1 MKMNLI
7 LNKKV
12 GEIYILIMLF
22 FLSLIPSIVSAQCPA
37 PCDDLSNLATET
49 NIDAH
54 LVPASDNAL
63 DLGGDRSEVHY
74 DWNDLYLDG
83 IIKIDEEDEV
93 SEVQLMQFN
102 GEKFFHLTGNEV
114 PGEGYPSG
122 LFIGRLAGSNAAT
135 KNGNIGIG
143 YRSMEDNTENHNV
156 SIGFFSMSES
166 TTAGKNTTVGNRSG
180 QSISTG
186 GSNTGLGHNVFYEG
200 SGSANMIGSE
210 NTAVG
215 AAAVSSNTGVLGF
228 LSSGSKNTAIG
239 AATMPNANTGS
250 ENVVVGYGSGTGI
263 ATGSENLILGDQA
276 GNQITSGTEN
286 IILGSGSGSTDGDI
300 SSGTGNII
308 IGANLDL
315 DGSGSVVNNKMVIGG
330 LLYGDM
336 TSGIANQGIG
346 IGASSL
352 SSLFNVGA
360 NDEFQISSGGKVVEY
375 NGLTTTGM
383 GLPVVMAIY
392 ENNNLAANST
402 GDLLNNAAAG
412 LYQIT
417 YQGMVTQASAGS
429 SGLIFQ
435 FKYTDPAAAGGTG
448 AVVTIPDGNYS
459 YVNYTGDND
468 ADESLLSGSLLIK
481 VKDNTDIEY
490 KISYQSTQGL
500 GEDAMEYSARIVLS
514 RLN

>member
-1 MKMNLI
+1 MVI
-7 LNKKV
+7 
-12 GEIYILIMLF
+12 
-22 FLSLIPSIVSAQCPA
+22 FLSLIPSIATAQCPA

-54 LVPASDNAL
+54 LVPASDNTL

-83 IIKIDEEDEV
+83 IIKVDEEDDV
-93 SEVQLMQFN
+93 TEVQLMQFN
-102 GEKFFHLTGNEV
+102 GEKFFHLSGSDV
-114 PGEGYPSG
+114 PGEGSPSG
-122 LFIGRLAGSNAAT
+122 LFIGRLAGSSSGS

-143 YRSMEDNTENHNV
+143 YRAMEDNTENHNV

-166 TTAGKNTTVGNRSG
+166 TTAGKNTTVGNRAG

-186 GSNTGLGHNVFYEG
+186 GSNTGLGHNVFYKG
-200 SGSANMIGSE
+200 SGSANLIGSE

-228 LSSGSKNTAIG
+228 LSSGSKNTSIG
-239 AATMPNANTGS
+239 AATMPNATTGS

-263 ATGSENLILGDQA
+263 ATGSENLILGDDA

-286 IILGSGSGSTDGDI
+286 IILGSGSGSTDADI

-308 IGANLDL
+308 IGANMDL
-315 DGSGSVVNNKMVIGG
+315 DGGGSVVNNKLVIGG
-330 LLYGDM
+330 LLFGDM
-336 TSGIANQGIG
+336 TSGIANQGVG

-352 SSLFNVGA
+352 TSLFNVGA
-360 NDEFQISSGGKVVEY
+360 NDEFQVNTNGEIAAYS
-375 NGLTTTGM
+375 GLTTA
-383 GLPVVMAIY
+383 GLGVPVVLAIY
-392 ENNNLAANST
+392 QDDGLDATQN
-402 GDLLNNAAAG
+402 GDLLANAEAG

-417 YQGMVTQASAGS
+417 YQGIVTQASEGS

-448 AVVTIPDGNYS
+448 AVVTIPDSNYP
-459 YVNYTGDND
+459 YVNYAGDND
-468 ADESLLSGSLLIK
+468 VDESVLSGSLLIK
-481 VKDNTDIEY
+481 VKTGTDIEY
-490 KISYQSTQGL
+490 KISYQSTQGA
-500 GEDAMEYSARIVLS
+500 GEDAMEYSARIVLT